1 MEMMSLKCA
10 KRNGAFTNCMVDNEK
25 VIAFQGKTGRWFYP
39 MESMNCNGI
48 SINWFQT
55 QKNYLLY
62 SDFECQNYGAYAV
75 GEPLIIDNDGS
86 CGFYWYNG
94 FIEE

>member
-39 MESMNCNGI
+39 MESMNYCGI
-48 SINWFQT
+48 SIDKFQT
-55 QKNYLLY
+55 ARTYNFY
-62 SDFECQNYGAYAV
+62 SDEECQNRGGYAIDK
-75 GEPLIIDNDGS
+75 PLIVENDGS
-86 CGFYWYNG
+86 CGFYWHYG

>member
-10 KRNGAFTNCMVDNEK
+10 KRKSIFTNCMVDDGQ
-25 VIAFQGKTGRWFYP
+25 VVAFQGRSGRWFYP
-39 MESMNCNGI
+39 TDDMGYNGI
-48 SINWFQT
+48 SINKFQT
-55 QKNYLLY
+55 ENFAFY
-62 SDFECQNYGAYAV
+62 SDKECLQFGIYAV
-75 GEPLIIDNDGS
+75 GEPLIVDNDGS